1 MASITS
7 ALLHAAGQPDRILD
21 CARRLIA
28 AQSPNPPGD
37 THAAAAVAADLV
49 RALVPNA
56 ELTLYR
62 ASETIGNLVAV
73 VRGTRPGS
81 PTGSPMAR
89 RLVLSGHL
97 DTYPLGDASGW
108 TVPSFA
114 GEIRDG
120 KLYGRGAADMKGG
133 IAASIIALAAL
144 AAHPDTWRGEAVL
157 ALAGDEESM
166 GTLGTQF
173 LLENVPLVRG
183 DAVIIGDAGSPL
195 VLRFGEK
202 GFLWVRL
209 TASGKPAHGAHVHL
223 GVNALD
229 RLRAALDDISGL
241 RALRAAPPPGVAEAI
256 AAAKPISE
264 PLGGPGEAAVLGSV
278 TVNLGRIEGE
288 IVPQPR
294 AGDGRGGGTGPTPA
308 RRRVSGS
315 GRDRPGH
322 RARPSPRRNIRG
334 AAAFRPDRHRSGRR
348 DRANRPPR
356 GTARPRA
363 PAGDQHACR
372 RVGRTAVPPCW
383 HPNRGLRPDAI
394 QHGRR
399 RRIRAARRSAGRCAS
414 ARARHVR
421 VPDCLISRARN
432 DDSPAA
438 GRATSLSLRE
448 AKRRGNL
455 PPGKADVLAGREI
468 ALMSFV
474 NPSTQ
479 TFLSPD
485 QPSGGDDVADDRARA
500 GAKR

>member
-1 MASITS
+1 MTSSITS
-7 ALLHAAGQPDRILD
+7 ALLLAAGQPDRILH

-37 THAAAAVAADLV
+37 THAAASVAADLI

-73 VRGTRPGS
+73 VRGTRPGAS
-81 PTGSPMAR
+81 TAR

-108 TVPSFA
+108 TVPPFA
-114 GEIRDG
+114 GEVRDG

-133 IAASIIALAAL
+133 IAASIVALAAL

-173 LLENVPLVRG
+173 LLENVPAAHG

-209 TASGKPAHGAHVHL
+209 TTTGKPAHGAHVHL

-241 RALRAAPPPGVAEAI
+241 RALQAAPPPGVAEAI

-278 TVNLGRIEGE
+278 TVNLGRIEGGSSPNLVPATAEAALDLRLPAGVSAEAAETALAAALARHSGVTFEVLRRFDPTVTDPAAE
-288 IVPQPR
+288 IVQTVRQAAQYVLGRLPAINMRVGGSDARLFRR
-294 AGDGRGGGTGPTPA
+294 AGIPTVVYGPTPFNMGGVDEHVLLDEL
-308 RRRVSGS
+308 RVVAQV
-315 GRDRPGH
+315 H
-322 RARPSPRRNIRG
+322 
-334 AAAFRPDRHRSGRR
+334 AF
-348 DRANRPPR
+348 
-356 GTARPRA
+356 
-363 PAGDQHACR
+363 
-372 RVGRTAVPPCW
+372 
-383 HPNRGLRPDAI
+383 
-394 QHGRR
+394 
-399 RRIRAARRSAGRCAS
+399 
-414 ARARHVR
+414 
-421 VPDCLISRARN
+421 
-432 DDSPAA
+432 
-438 GRATSLSLRE
+438 ATFE
-448 AKRRGNL
+448 
-455 PPGKADVLAGREI
+455 
-468 ALMSFV
+468 
-474 NPSTQ
+474 
-479 TFLSPD
+479 FLN
-485 QPSGGDDVADDRARA
+485 A
-500 GAKR
+500 

>member
-1 MASITS
+1 MTSITS
-7 ALLHAAGQPDRILD
+7 ALLQAAGQRDRILD

-28 AQSPNPPGD
+28 APSPNPPGD
-37 THAAAAVAADLV
+37 THAAASVAADLI

-62 ASETIGNLVAV
+62 TSETIGNLVAV

-81 PTGSPMAR
+81 PTSSPTAR

-108 TVPSFA
+108 TVPPFD
-114 GEIRDG
+114 GEVRDG

-133 IAASIIALAAL
+133 IAASIVALAAL

-173 LLENVPLVRG
+173 LLENVPAARG

-229 RLRAALDDISGL
+229 RLRAALDDIAGL

-256 AAAKPISE
+256 AAAKPTSE

-278 TVNLGRIEGE
+278 TVNLGRIEGGSSPNLVPATAEAALDLRLPAGVSAAAAETALATALARHPGVTFEVLRRFDPTVTDPAAE
-288 IVPQPR
+288 IVQTVRHAAEQILGRFPAINMRVGGSDARLFRR
-294 AGDGRGGGTGPTPA
+294 AGIPTVVYGPTPFNMGGVDEYA
-308 RRRVSGS
+308 LLDELQVV
-315 GRDRPGH
+315 
-322 RARPSPRRNIRG
+322 A
-334 AAAFRPDRHRSGRR
+334 
-348 DRANRPPR
+348 
-356 GTARPRA
+356 
-363 PAGDQHACR
+363 QVHA
-372 RVGRTAVPPCW
+372 
-383 HPNRGLRPDAI
+383 L
-394 QHGRR
+394 
-399 RRIRAARRSAGRCAS
+399 
-414 ARARHVR
+414 
-421 VPDCLISRARN
+421 
-432 DDSPAA
+432 
-438 GRATSLSLRE
+438 ATFE
-448 AKRRGNL
+448 
-455 PPGKADVLAGREI
+455 
-468 ALMSFV
+468 
-474 NPSTQ
+474 
-479 TFLSPD
+479 FLN
-485 QPSGGDDVADDRARA
+485 V
-500 GAKR
+500 